1 MSISEFTKA
10 LEKRANGTLNAQA
23 SKILEEL
30 LRGSTDLF
38 DPKNPLSIQSGA
50 SLLSKGTMEK
60 PDTTSKTQ
68 EKYREV
74 NLSESFRL
82 AGESQGRTALV
93 LTASDLD
100 RIFKNLNVTNTTGK
114 SPIQLYINFL
124 IANFGSS
131 YKAKHFEFYVQ
142 DSNTGKIV
150 QDTTNYGNK
159 RLSSVFAKVGDD
171 YQLTTTTDKIRS
183 FRGLN
188 FSHANALT
196 HLSSFLVY
204 QETGTVHKTG
214 PAIKE
219 MSERIGRYFQR
230 GHVIAQTTGRGQI
243 SAQYVT
249 PIKDSNGKEINPV
262 LLLIELSRK
271 LDTVSSGLE
280 GSDHALLANIE
291 KDFNAKSPRMNI
303 QFQPLFD
310 DSGLGNQQTGRL
322 STSIALVT
330 TLQRLLNITLTQ
342 TRAQKKAGTV
352 SVGQASVKS
361 LDNFAK
367 VLRDFLVKLEK
378 DDSRIY
384 KGLSAVLNPDGKD
397 TFLIDLKS
405 SDTLRDYIDESF
417 NTTFSTGKPAKNLS
431 IKSPKVPVVRSKTKK
446 PNLPKLSNTFVKLKT
461 ELEKQSVAKKAIK
474 LVRDSQLPPKT
485 ENLLNLSMLM
495 MQINS
500 SLHDQIKKN
509 MGTGGRRDVL
519 NYRSGRLAESAK
531 VERLSQSRE
540 GMITAFYSYMKNP
553 YATFSRGGR
562 QDRPYTRDPK
572 LLISKS
578 IRELAGTQ
586 VANRMRAVLV

>member
-10 LEKRANGTLNAQA
+10 LEKKANATVNAQA
-23 SKILEEL
+23 SKMLEEL
-30 LRGSTDLF
+30 LRGSTNIF
-38 DPKNPLSIQSGA
+38 DPKNPLSIRSGA

-68 EKYREV
+68 EKYREL

-82 AGESQGRTALV
+82 AGEAQGRTALV
-93 LTASDLD
+93 LTASDLEL
-100 RIFKNLNVTNTTGK
+100 IFKRLGVTNTTGK

-124 IANFGSS
+124 IANFGTS
-131 YKAKHFEFYVQ
+131 YKAKHFEFYIQ
-142 DSNTGKIV
+142 DSNTGNIV
-150 QDTTNYGNK
+150 QDTTNYGNR

-171 YQLTTTTDKIRS
+171 YQLRTTTDKIRS

-188 FSHANALT
+188 FSHSNALT

-204 QETGTVHKTG
+204 QETGTVQKTG
-214 PAIKE
+214 PAIKD
-219 MSERIGRYFQR
+219 MSDRIGKYFQR

-249 PIKDSNGKEINPV
+249 SIKDSSGKEINPI

-280 GSDHALLANIE
+280 ELDHALLANIE
-291 KDFNAKSPRMNI
+291 KDFNVNSPRMNI

-310 DSGLGNQQTGRL
+310 DKGLGNQQTGRL

-342 TRAQKKAGTV
+342 TRSQKKAGTV
-352 SVGQASVKS
+352 TIGEASVKS

-367 VLRDFLVKLEK
+367 VLRDFLGKLEK
-378 DDSRIY
+378 DNSKLY
-384 KGLSAVLNPDGKD
+384 NNLSSILNATGQN
-397 TFLIDLKS
+397 TFLLDLKS
-405 SDTLRDYIDESF
+405 SDTLRDYIEDSF
-417 NTTFSTGKPAKNLS
+417 NTTFSTGKTAKNLS
-431 IKSPKVPVVRSKTKK
+431 IRSPKVPVAKSKTKK
-446 PNLPKLSNTFVKLKT
+446 PNLPKLNNAFINLKA
-461 ELEKQSVAKKAIK
+461 EFEKQAGVKKAIK
-474 LVRDSQLPPKT
+474 LVRDSQIPTKT
-485 ENLLNLSMLM
+485 ESLLNLPMLM

-500 SLHDQIKKN
+500 NLHDQIKRN
-509 MGTGGRRDVL
+509 MGAGNRRDVL

-578 IRELAGTQ
+578 IRELAGAQ